1 MMPLMI
7 LFILIACNFIMAF
20 VSSLA
25 AKPHNYVIIENTFPA
40 DKIDDPKVIRF
51 AKKYRKRQL
60 QLAFLL
66 SFLDLGLLIPMKDS
80 SFMLLFFLLLYAT
93 IGANYL
99 TTIRYIRKG
108 HQLIIDNDWQL
119 TTQPIQIDTKL
130 VLEKNRKLISPWWFL
145 VSLVLILLLSALVYQ
160 QGMRDMGLML
170 LGINVLVWGSLFFT
184 WRVIGRLPVRA
195 LTSDQQ
201 INQQYNDLTKF
212 YWSSLTVFMSGLISL
227 IVYIP
232 LLTMT
237 MNAKFFSFMMIL
249 ELIMI
254 FLLCGASLWWL
265 ISLRQ
270 KQDRLLTSTTTFR
283 YSGDDYYWRYGL
295 YYNPED
301 KRLMVPDRIGMNL
314 SVNLGKIG
322 GKILVALVAVILVV
336 AMVIAVVPLYIL
348 DYHPDP
354 LSYEVKNEAVVLDGP
369 FTKEQKIPFAQIK
382 EVELVDHLPFRGIRT
397 NGFATENYA
406 TGHYRLD
413 GKPAILFVDHSSK
426 PILKIVTKDRNYFY
440 TNKKP
445 AETKKL
451 YQKIHHFGN

>member
-1 MMPLMI
+1 MMSLMI
-7 LFILIACNFIMAF
+7 LIILIACNFIMAF

-40 DKIDDPKVIRF
+40 DKIDDPKVIHF
-51 AKKYRKRQL
+51 AKKYRERQF
-60 QLAFLL
+60 QLAFIL

-130 VLEKNRKLISPWWFL
+130 VLEKNRKLVSPWWFS
-145 VSLVLILLLSALVYQ
+145 VSLVLILLLNALVYQ

-184 WRVIGRLPVRA
+184 WRAIGRLPVRA
-195 LTSDQQ
+195 LTNDQQ

-212 YWSSLTVFMSGLISL
+212 YWSSLSVFMSGLISL

-254 FLLCGASLWWL
+254 LLLCGASLWWL

-295 YYNPED
+295 YYNPD
-301 KRLMVPDRIGMNL
+301 DRRLMVPDRIGMNL

-354 LSYEVKNEAVVLDGP
+354 LSYEVKDEAVVLDGP
-369 FTKEQKIPFAQIK
+369 FIKEQKIPFAQIE
-382 EVELVDHLPFRGIRT
+382 EVELVNHLPFRGIRT

-413 GKPAILFVDHSSK
+413 GKPAILFVDHDSK

-445 AETKKL
+445 VETKKL
-451 YQKIHHFGN
+451 YQKIHQSGN